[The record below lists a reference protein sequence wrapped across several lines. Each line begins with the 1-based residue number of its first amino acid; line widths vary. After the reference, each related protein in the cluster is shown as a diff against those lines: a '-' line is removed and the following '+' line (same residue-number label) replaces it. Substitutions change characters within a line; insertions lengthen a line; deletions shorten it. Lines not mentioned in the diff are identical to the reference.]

1 MCIVNMFLVF
11 LIFLI
16 LSIILCP
23 YIYEYYND
31 DPKIEE
37 LKNKLSVVFP
47 DIKNIKIYN
56 SSGKSYTINKHKVY
70 LCTKDKDGK
79 YYDDNMLIYVLLHE
93 YSHILCDEIGHT
105 EKFHD
110 IFSKVVAKA
119 TLENLYD
126 PKISLI
132 ENYCDHK
139 T

>member
-1 MCIVNMFLVF
+1 MCIVNMFLVV
-11 LIFLI
+11 LICLI
-16 LSIILCP
+16 LSIIVCP

-56 SSGKSYTINKHKVY
+56 SSGRSYTINKHKVY
-70 LCTKDKDGK
+70 ICTKDKDGK

-119 TLENLYD
+119 TLEKIYD
-126 PKISLI
+126 PNISLV
-132 ENYCDHK
+132 ENYCEHK
-139 T
+139 S